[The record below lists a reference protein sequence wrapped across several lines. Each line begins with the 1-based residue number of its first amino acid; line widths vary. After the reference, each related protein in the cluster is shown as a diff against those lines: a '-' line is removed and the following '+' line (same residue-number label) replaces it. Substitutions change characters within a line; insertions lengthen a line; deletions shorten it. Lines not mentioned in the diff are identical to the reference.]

1 MPEAIR
7 ASHIVPFL
15 GQGPARGLETLLE
28 PLELLEDAVLLVS
41 RGRIDGLESYVDF
54 CRRAASD
61 YTLTDLGEVCL
72 APGLVNAHCHL
83 ELSHLGG
90 CTLPGKGFAAWL
102 NSLVLLLH
110 ERHNPEEVRRA
121 MVLALEDML
130 AAGSVHCGDVS
141 SRMPLEISA
150 AAASL
155 ADSLGIPYP
164 LTHFLECIG
173 FAEPKSGSYTARG
186 YSPLPMGRVPLERR
200 RRFIIAGHALY
211 STDPKALRA
220 ASYWC
225 WERGRVFG
233 LHLAESRSEHE
244 CLAYGSGPLYEVLR
258 DSLLPHGWE
267 APGMSPIDYAD
278 KLQLLT
284 PFTLAAHCVH
294 LSDADIERLSLSGVN
309 VCLCPRSNEYVGV
322 GRARAEKM
330 AGADILL
337 CLGTDGLCSNH
348 DLDMQKEMRA
358 AMELYGL
365 PGRAVLRMATLNGA
379 YALGLDDLG
388 SLTPGNAA
396 AWCAL
401 TPDLAR
407 AVLES

>member
-15 GQGPARGLETLLE
+15 GQGPARGLESLLE
-28 PLELLEDAVLLVS
+28 PLELIEDAVLLVS
-41 RGRIDGLESYVDF
+41 RGRIEGLESYADF
-54 CRRAASD
+54 RRRAASD
-61 YTLTDLGEVCL
+61 YALTDLGELCL

-83 ELSHLGG
+83 ELSYLGG
-90 CTLPGKGFAAWL
+90 STLSGKGFAAWL
-102 NSLVLLLH
+102 KSLVLLLR
-110 ERHNPEEVRRA
+110 ERRDQEEARQA
-121 MVLALEDML
+121 MVQALEEML
-130 AAGSVHCGDVS
+130 AAGAAHCGDVS
-141 SRMPLEISA
+141 RRMPLEISA

-155 ADSLGIPYP
+155 AESMGIPYP
-164 LTHFLECIG
+164 LTHFLECMG
-173 FAEPKSGSYTARG
+173 FTEPESGSQTARG

-200 RRFIIAGHALY
+200 KSFIIAGHALY

-244 CLAYGSGPLYEVLR
+244 CLTSGSGPLYEVLR
-258 DSLLPHGWE
+258 GSLLPFDWE
-267 APGMSPIDYAD
+267 APGMSPVEYAD

-294 LSDADIERLSLSGVN
+294 LSDADIERLSLRGAN
-309 VCLCPRSNEYVGV
+309 VCLCPRSNEYIGV
-322 GRARAEKM
+322 GRARAKDM

-358 AMELYGL
+358 AIDFYGL

-401 TPDLAR
+401 APDLAR
-407 AVLES
+407 AVLDA